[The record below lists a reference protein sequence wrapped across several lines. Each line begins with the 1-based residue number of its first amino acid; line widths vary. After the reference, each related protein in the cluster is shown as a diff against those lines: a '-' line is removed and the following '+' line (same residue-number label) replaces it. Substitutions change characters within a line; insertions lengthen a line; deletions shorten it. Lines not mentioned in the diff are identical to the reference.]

1 MKIGELSERTGLN
14 PSRIRFYESIGLFTM
29 AERQPNGYRVYRDEA
44 VLVLKL
50 IATAQEAGFSLD
62 ELRLL
67 LPTDMAAWQ
76 HGTLVDT
83 LRRKIEE
90 IDALQVKLTLSKAHL
105 VALVADIEGKPQDMD
120 CATNAQRLLAKMELS
135 GPGASVNGH
144 VNGQVNGHAKAS
156 TKASKGPSAA
166 PPKKP

>member
-1 MKIGELSERTGLN
+1 MKIGELSERSGLN

-90 IDALQVKLTLSKAHL
+90 IEALQAKLALSKAHL
-105 VALVADIEGKPQDMD
+105 VALVADIEGKPQGMD
-120 CATNAQRLLAKMELS
+120 CATNAQRLLAKIELS
-135 GPGASVNGH
+135 GPGGSVNGH
-144 VNGQVNGHAKAS
+144 VNGRAKAS
-156 TKASKGPSAA
+156 TQVSKGQSAA